1 MQGTQGYVL
10 RRRSLCVTNKSR
22 PIIYVQVAPVVPA
35 SAVASRAMSF
45 CTKSVY
51 QTTIDKDT

>member
-1 MQGTQGYVL
+1 MRGTQGYVL

-22 PIIYVQVAPVVPA
+22 PILYAQVAPVVPA

-45 CTKSVY
+45 CTKS
-51 QTTIDKDT
+51 DLSDDD